1 MFNFSHRWILHGQLV
16 GIGISHVHCQV
27 NLVII
32 WYLFHLTA
40 PQLPFGLCPSGPGT
54 PTALV
59 PYSKLPLLNLRHG
72 KTPQTRLAPPKQ
84 SPWAKLSHPIVSRPF
99 FPSCR
104 AVANWS
110 DVQPFGTRWFAALE
124 MTELL
129 WDGRCSLLSCLRRI
143 RASRRR
149 APALWRWD
157 PHRGWDHRI
166 FWYL

>member
-1 MFNFSHRWILHGQLV
+1 MFTVKSILSSYDIFSTSLRHSCLLGFA
-16 GIGISHVHCQV
+16 QV
-27 NLVII
+27 DQARLQPS
-32 WYLFHLTA
+32 FLTA
-40 PQLPFGLCPSGPGT
+40 NCHSSTSVTERPPRRGLPRP
-54 PTALV
+54 
-59 PYSKLPLLNLRHG
+59 N
-72 KTPQTRLAPPKQ
+72 
-84 SPWAKLSHPIVSRPF
+84 SHPGPNSHILLSVD